1 MSMHHSPIELRNY
14 KYPMSACFKYL
25 DLPCIPQNL
34 YCEIY
39 NSIVSSDNHFSFP
52 GVSYYKIHTVNAVL
66 DDFIRNLIPNAKEI
80 SVQIIRKGIPIHTDI
95 GRTEVINYI
104 ITPGGDD
111 VYTCFYAEDNLEQK
125 YKIETE
131 RWHWLNVSLPH
142 RVINLDNNNPRL
154 AVTVSL

>member
-1 MSMHHSPIELRNY
+1 MST
-14 KYPMSACFKYL
+14 CFKYL

-39 NSIVSSDNHFSFP
+39 NSILTSDNHFSFP
-52 GVSYYKIHTVNAVL
+52 NVPYYKIHTVNAVL
-66 DDFIRNLIPNAKEI
+66 NNFIRNLIPNVKEI
-80 SVQIIRKGIPIHTDI
+80 SVQIIRTGIPIHTDI
-95 GRTEVINYI
+95 GRKEAINYI
-104 ITPGGDD
+104 ITPGGDN

-131 RWHWLNVSLPH
+131 RWHWLNVSIPH
-142 RVINLDNNNPRL
+142 RVINLENNNPRV